1 VDNVTHTLFAL
12 TLARTPLAR
21 ASRGA
26 TAVLVLSSNAPD
38 IDIVMAARGG
48 LASYLQ
54 WHRGPT
60 HGALGVLG
68 LGLLTAAI
76 VRLGYRL
83 ISSTRD
89 RPPSF
94 VAMIVTAMIGVSFH
108 ILMDLATPYGTRLL
122 SPFDW
127 RWFTTDWLPI
137 TDVYLLAV
145 LIAALLFGRGLPD
158 ARWRNAAVALA
169 LAAAIYGVRGA
180 AHYEAMT
187 LAPRVFGPTLPP
199 PCNAQPTATIV
210 SAWPRATEAALFAP
224 GHSRCVVEIAAIPTY
239 LSPFRWRI
247 IAQLSNAY
255 ELRDVDLLD
264 GRLRTTSSRRNVRY
278 PNVWTAAVDKA
289 ATTRTARVF
298 LGFSRFPAARA
309 FLDPSGVATVQWD
322 DMRFVEGPITEG
334 QPRLGSF
341 SETVRIGG
349 DGQIEERLGP

>member
-1 VDNVTHTLFAL
+1 LFAL

-21 ASRGA
+21 AGRGA
-26 TAVLVLSSNAPD
+26 TAALVLSSNAPD

-48 LASYLQ
+48 FASYLQ

-76 VRLGYRL
+76 VRLGYGF

-89 RPPSF
+89 RSASF
-94 VAMIVTAMIGVSFH
+94 GALIVIAMIGVSFH
-108 ILMDLATPYGTRLL
+108 IFMDLATPYGTRLL

-145 LIAALLFGRGLPD
+145 LIAGLLFGRGLPG
-158 ARWRNAAVALA
+158 ARRRNAAIALA
-169 LAAAIYGVRGA
+169 LSAAIYGVRGA
-180 AHYEAMT
+180 AHYEAT
-187 LAPRVFGPTLPP
+187 ALAPRLFGLSLPP
-199 PCNAQPTATIV
+199 PCHSQPPAAII
-210 SAWPRATEAALFAP
+210 SAWPRQAEIAVIAP
-224 GHSRCVVEIAAIPTY
+224 GRSRCLVELAAIPTY

-255 ELRDVDLLD
+255 ELRDLD
-264 GRLRTTSSRRNVRY
+264 IFDAGPPTMSSRRTVRY

-309 FLDPSGVATVQWD
+309 FLDPNGIATVEWD

-334 QPRLGSF
+334 QPRVGSF